1 MKRTFA
7 FALSLLALVFVTCTS
22 DMDDRDRRP
31 PQGYPSGG
39 GGDRGGFARA
49 RAEGGGDG
57 LEFMPPSD
65 WWRDPRISV
74 AVNVTPDEAASLDRV
89 SHDQSEEIAKL
100 ERDSMVAARGLRET
114 VESNQP
120 AAADITGAG
129 QRLRGVRDALIDH
142 RIELLASERTILT
155 QQQWTALQDAM
166 SASRNRDTDRP
177 NRGGYGG
184 RGGRGGMG
192 GRGRFP
198 G

>member
-1 MKRTFA
+1 MKRTYA
-7 FALSLLALVFVTCTS
+7 ILSLFALVLAACTS

-39 GGDRGGFARA
+39 EGRGGFGRA
-49 RAEGGGDG
+49 RAEGVGDG
-57 LEFMPPSD
+57 LEMMPPSD
-65 WWRDPRISV
+65 WWHDPRISV
-74 AVNVTPDEAASLDRV
+74 AVNLTPDQVSSLDRI

-100 ERDSMVAARGLRET
+100 ERDSMVAARDLRQM

-129 QRLRGVRDALIDH
+129 QRLRGIRDALFD
-142 RIELLASERTILT
+142 RRVQLLASERTLLT
-155 QQQWTALQDAM
+155 QQQWTALQDAIA
-166 SASRNRDTDRP
+166 ASRNRDTDRP